1 METAERPI
9 ILYWVMATVGLW
21 WVANTIATIASKS
34 VMKGDDISSKG
45 TTGWTSAFEDLRWVD
60 LTTYQHLI
68 GSVITVLLVKAKGK
82 SVWPSCTHGL
92 KTIICIASI
101 GNVIGNLTTNAAYA
115 LITSSSV
122 QVVKACE
129 PLFTFMLT
137 VLLYRNYAALG
148 VSTLLSVAIIVVGA
162 GSFLM
167 GDARFNIWGLI
178 VGMISNT
185 AFPMRN
191 IYLKKLSEVWDS
203 SLQKYAVIS
212 ILSTFFLLPVVLVKV
227 FINQKIV
234 TVRISESL
242 ISGVFHCTYNLA
254 SIKVLENFSPVSH
267 AILNISKRFF
277 VVSVNIMYF
286 RIPISWNMLISLA
299 VLLIGCYFYQMKS
312 SSKKHNTVMKFLLL
326 TVFIAY

>member
-1 METAERPI
+1 MG
-9 ILYWVMATVGLW
+9 GL
-21 WVANTIATIASKS
+21 NNIPASD
-34 VMKGDDISSKG
+34 VC
-45 TTGWTSAFEDLRWVD
+45 
-60 LTTYQHLI
+60 
-68 GSVITVLLVKAKGK
+68 SVITVLLVKAKGK

-148 VSTLLSVAIIVVGA
+148 VSTLLSVAIIVVRA

-227 FINQKIV
+227 FINQK
-234 TVRISESL
+234 
-242 ISGVFHCTYNLA
+242 
-254 SIKVLENFSPVSH
+254 
-267 AILNISKRFF
+267 
-277 VVSVNIMYF
+277 
-286 RIPISWNMLISLA
+286 MLP
-299 VLLIGCYFYQMKS
+299 
-312 SSKKHNTVMKFLLL
+312 
-326 TVFIAY
+326 